1 MGEGD
6 PAFTALVERPVQAE
20 HLVLA
25 GMRAPDPPE
34 RAFVEERRIRSISP
48 GSLIEGP
55 AELLRWLRGTG
66 LRRAYLHLDLDV
78 CDPREVPTVACPTPG
93 GVPVSALVRTWR
105 ICSEVEVVGAGITEA
120 LLEGRSISFELQ
132 PILDGYGRL

>member
-6 PAFTALVERPVQAE
+6 PAFTALAERPVQAE

-55 AELLRWLRGTG
+55 AELLRGTG

-93 GVPVSALVRTWR
+93 GVPVSALVRTLEA
-105 ICSEVEVVGAGITEA
+105 ISSEVEVVGAGITEA
-120 LLEGRSISFELQ
+120 LLEGRSMSFELQ
-132 PILDGYGRL
+132 PIFDWYGRL